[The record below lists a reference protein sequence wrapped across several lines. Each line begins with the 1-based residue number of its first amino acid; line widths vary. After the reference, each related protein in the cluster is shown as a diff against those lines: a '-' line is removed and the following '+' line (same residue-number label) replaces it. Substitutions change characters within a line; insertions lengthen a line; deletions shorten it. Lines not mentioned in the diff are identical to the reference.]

1 MQDDKVSTALVA
13 MMSVQLRGVTL
24 DTGRADEL
32 ALDLRRLLNAGRSA
46 GMSNGFND
54 QPSEFLAVLEQL
66 AVDRP
71 EPA

>member
-1 MQDDKVSTALVA
+1 MQDDGSLTALVA
-13 MMSVQLRGVTL
+13 MMSTQTRGIAL
-24 DTGRADEL
+24 DATRADEL
-32 ALDLRRLLNAGRSA
+32 ALDLRRLLDAGRKAAA
-46 GMSNGFND
+46 GNDFNV